1 MILHVDMDAFYAAV
15 EIRDRPELVGK
26 PVVVGGTPQGR
37 GVVAAASYEARKFG
51 VHSAMPAATALR
63 LCPQAVFLSPRMQ
76 HYAEVSAQL
85 RDIFDRFT
93 PLVEPLSLDEAFL
106 DVTGSEAIYG
116 PSIEIGRQ
124 IKAAIR
130 SELDLVASVGVAP
143 NKFLAKVASD
153 LEKPDGFVIVDPDR
167 IQDFLDPLPVNRLW
181 GVGKQT
187 GNVLGR
193 LGIRTI
199 RDVRTLS
206 ADFLSQ
212 QFGEHGQQLWRLAH
226 GLDERP
232 VVPHRHAKSISH
244 ETTFAVDIE
253 SHDSQRAWVVEL
265 AEQVAWRLRR
275 SGLSGRTV
283 HLKVRFSDFRTVTR
297 AKTLANATN
306 VTAEIADAALELLT
320 DRITTKESRAIR
332 LLGVGVS
339 GFDDSEQ
346 RQLTLFDES
355 QHGAAQQL
363 DAAADEIRRRFGR
376 GSLSRGSSLLHQ
388 TKHEPPPR
396 ANESRDRDERH

>member
-1 MILHVDMDAFYAAV
+1 MILHVDMDAFYASV
-15 EIRDRPELVGK
+15 EIRDRPELRGK

-51 VHSAMPAATALR
+51 IHSAMPAATALR

-76 HYAEVSAQL
+76 HYAEVSEQL
-85 RDIFDRFT
+85 RQIFDRFT

-106 DVTGSEAIYG
+106 DVTGSEAIFG
-116 PSIEIGRQ
+116 PSVEIGRQ

-130 SELDLVASVGVAP
+130 SELDLIASVGAAP

-153 LEKPDGFVIVDPDR
+153 LEKPDGFVVVDPGR
-167 IQDFLDPLPVNRLW
+167 IQDFLDPLPIRRLW
-181 GVGKQT
+181 GVGKVT
-187 GNVLGR
+187 GKVLAR

-199 RDVRTLS
+199 RDVRALS
-206 ADFLSQ
+206 EDLLIEQ
-212 QFGEHGQQLWRLAH
+212 LGEPGQQLWRLAQ
-226 GLDERP
+226 GLDNRP
-232 VVPHRHAKSISH
+232 VVPHRQAKSVSH
-244 ETTFAVDIE
+244 ETTFAADIE
-253 SHDSQRAWVVEL
+253 SHDIQRAWVVEL

-275 SGLSGRTV
+275 NGLSGRTV

-306 VTAEIADAALELLT
+306 VTAEIADAAVELLT
-320 DRITTKESRAIR
+320 DRIATAETQAIR

-355 QHGAAQQL
+355 EHDAAQQL

-376 GSLSRGSSLLHQ
+376 ESLTRGSSMMHQ
-388 TKHEPPPR
+388 TKHEPQPR
-396 ANESRDRDERH
+396 ANEPKDR

>member
-1 MILHVDMDAFYAAV
+1 MILHVDMDAFYASV
-15 EIRDRPELVGK
+15 EIRDRPELMGK

-37 GVVAAASYEARKFG
+37 GVVAAASYEAREFG
-51 VHSAMPAATALR
+51 IHSALPAATALR
-63 LCPQAVFLSPRMQ
+63 LCPQAVFLPPRMQ
-76 HYAEVSAQL
+76 HYAEVSEQL
-85 RDIFDRFT
+85 REIFDRFT

-130 SELDLVASVGVAP
+130 SELDLIASVGVAP

-153 LEKPDGFVIVDPDR
+153 LEKPAGFVVVDPDR

-181 GVGKQT
+181 GVGKVT
-187 GNVLGR
+187 GEVLAR

-199 RDVRTLS
+199 HDVRSLS
-206 ADFLSQ
+206 EDLLTEQ
-212 QFGEHGQQLWRLAH
+212 LGEHGQQLWRLAH

-232 VVPHRHAKSISH
+232 VVPHRQAKSISH

-253 SHDSQRAWVVEL
+253 SHDIQRAWVVEL

-283 HLKVRFSDFRTVTR
+283 QLKVRFSDFRTVTR

-306 VTAEIADAALELLT
+306 VTAEIADAALDLLT
-320 DRITTKESRAIR
+320 DRIGTAERQAIR

-339 GFDDSEQ
+339 GFDDLEQ
-346 RQLTLFDES
+346 RQLTLFDERE
-355 QHGAAQQL
+355 HDAAQQL
-363 DAAADEIRRRFGR
+363 DAAADAIRRRFGR
-376 GSLSRGSSLLHQ
+376 DSLSRGSSLLHQ
-388 TKHEPPPR
+388 TKHKPQPR
-396 ANESRDRDERH
+396 TNDPRES

>member
-1 MILHVDMDAFYAAV
+1 MAFYASV
-15 EIRDRPELVGK
+15 EIRDRPELRGK

-37 GVVAAASYEARKFG
+37 GVVAAACYEARKFR

-63 LCPQAVFLSPRMQ
+63 LCPQVVFLSPRMQ
-76 HYAEVSAQL
+76 HYSEVSEQL

-124 IKAAIR
+124 IRAAIR
-130 SELDLVASVGVAP
+130 SELDLIASVGVAP

-153 LEKPDGFVIVDPDR
+153 LEKPAGFVVVDPER

-181 GVGKQT
+181 GVGKVT
-187 GNVLGR
+187 GKVLSR
-193 LGIRTI
+193 LGVRTI

-206 ADFLSQ
+206 EDFLSQ

-232 VVPHRHAKSISH
+232 VVPYRQAKSISH

-253 SHDSQRAWVVEL
+253 SRDIQRAWVVEL

-275 SGLSGRTV
+275 SDLSGRTV

-297 AKTLANATN
+297 AKTLANATH
-306 VTAEIADAALELLT
+306 VTAEIAGAALELLT
-320 DRITTKESRAIR
+320 DRIATNEPQAVR

-346 RQLTLFDES
+346 RQRTLFDES
-355 QHGAAQQL
+355 EHAAAQKL
-363 DAAADEIRRRFGR
+363 DAAADEIRRRFGGGSLTR
-376 GSLSRGSSLLHQ
+376 GSNLLHQ
-388 TKHEPPPR
+388 TKHEPQPR
-396 ANESRDRDERH
+396 ANESKDP

>member
-1 MILHVDMDAFYAAV
+1 MILHVDMDAFYASV
-15 EIRDRPELVGK
+15 EIRDRPELMGQ

-37 GVVAAASYEARKFG
+37 GVVAAASYEARRFG

-76 HYAEVSAQL
+76 HYAEVSEQL
-85 RDIFDRFT
+85 RRIFDRFT

-130 SELDLVASVGVAP
+130 SELDLIASVGAAP

-153 LEKPDGFVIVDPDR
+153 LEKPDGFVVVDPDR
-167 IQDFLDPLPVNRLW
+167 IQDFLDPLPIRRLW
-181 GVGKQT
+181 GVGRVT
-187 GNVLGR
+187 GKVLAR

-199 RDVRTLS
+199 RDVRLLS
-206 ADFLSQ
+206 EDLLTQ
-212 QFGEHGQQLWRLAH
+212 QLGEPGQQLWRLAH

-232 VVPHRHAKSISH
+232 VVPYRQAKSISH
-244 ETTFAVDIE
+244 ETTFAADIGR
-253 SHDSQRAWVVEL
+253 HDIQRAWVVEL

-283 HLKVRFSDFRTVTR
+283 TR
-297 AKTLANATN
+297 AKSLANATN
-306 VTAEIADAALELLT
+306 VTAEIADAAIEMLT
-320 DRITTKESRAIR
+320 DRIATAEPQAVR

-339 GFDDSEQ
+339 GFDRSAQ

-355 QHGAAQQL
+355 EHGAAQQL

-376 GSLSRGSSLLHQ
+376 DSLTRGSSLLHQ
-388 TKHEPPPR
+388 TKHEPQPR
-396 ANESRDRDERH
+396 ANEPRDR